1 MVLRRP
7 GREHP
12 VIAIQVSTADVLDV
26 RAGEPVARVFAA
38 ADSDLTNDT
47 KRSFSATTSECSD
60 LLIGDASQ
68 RDFDRR
74 PVSRFRLAI
83 SALRS
88 SPSGTVL
95 PAR

>member
-1 MVLRRP
+1 MP
-7 GREHP
+7 
-12 VIAIQVSTADVLDV
+12 TADVFDV
-26 RAGEPVARVFAA
+26 GVGKPVAGGVAA
-38 ADSDLTNDT
+38 TVPDFTNDT
-47 KRSFSATTSECSD
+47 KRRFSATTPERSD
-60 LLIGDASQ
+60 LLIGDAGQ

-88 SPSGTVL
+88 SPSGTVF

>member
-1 MVLRRP
+1 M
-7 GREHP
+7 
-12 VIAIQVSTADVLDV
+12 ATADVLDV
-26 RAGEPVARVFAA
+26 GAGKPVTGALAA
-38 ADSDLTNDT
+38 AVRDLTDDT

-60 LLIGDASQ
+60 LLIGDAGQ
-68 RDFDRR
+68 RDFERR